1 MIAWAIKT
9 GTADFHAHG
18 VIGEPGHL
26 AGVFHYRRHLLET
39 SKPAPR
45 DPPARIGSR
54 SRVASNSGIGDGQ
67 CKGSSLLSCIDGSL

>member
-18 VIGEPGHL
+18 VIDEPGHL
-26 AGVFHYRRHLLET
+26 AGVFHYRQHLLET

-45 DPPARIGSR
+45 DPPARADHGAVSP
-54 SRVASNSGIGDGQ
+54 AAQDIGDGSIGL
-67 CKGSSLLSCIDGSL
+67 KSLSCIDGSL